1 MRNPKKDLSCLPPR
15 PMKTFQFKLYNHKR
29 NRHLLRQ
36 INLAAEIYNHCI
48 ALHKRYYRLYG
59 KHLSANTLKKH
70 LTKLKKLDKYAHW
83 TQLGSQAIQDIAER
97 IDRGYKLFFR
107 NLKAGIKSSPPNF
120 KKRIKYKSFTLKQA
134 GYFLLQDNY
143 IRIRKRIYRYFKS
156 RDTEGKIKTLTVKR
170 DPLGDIYIFIVTD
183 AETKLFNVP
192 RTGKSVGYDFG
203 LKTFLTASDG
213 NDVQSPLFFR
223 QSAKKASQD
232 LSSKQRRSN
241 NREKARLNLARTHR
255 KIANQRS
262 DFHWKL
268 ASRITSEYDFLFFED
283 LVLKGMQRLWGRK
296 ISDLGFYSFLQKVK
310 YYVQIKGKHIGFID
324 RFYPSSKTCSDCGF
338 VFKELQ
344 LRQRSWKC
352 AECGATHDRDRNA
365 SVNIESVGASTLG
378 LGDGR
383 PPSPEAI
390 AA

>member
-1 MRNPKKDLSCLPPR
+1 
-15 PMKTFQFKLYNHKR
+15 MKAYKFKLYNHKR
-29 NRHLLRQ
+29 NKHLLRQ

-70 LTKLKKLDKYAHW
+70 LTKLKKLDKYTHW
-83 TQLGSQAIQDIAER
+83 NQLASQAIQDIAER
-97 IDRGYKLFFR
+97 IDRAYKLFFR
-107 NLKAGIKSSPPNF
+107 NLTLDHQVVNAKAGIKSAPPNF

-134 GYFLLQDNY
+134 GYKILQDNY
-143 IRIRKRIYRYFKS
+143 IRIGRRIYRYFKS
-156 RDTEGKIKTLTVKR
+156 REIEANTIKTVTVKR
-170 DPLGDIYIFIVTD
+170 DPLGDIYICIVTD
-183 AETKLFNVP
+183 AETKLEDVP

-223 QSAKKASQD
+223 QSANKVKKASQG
-232 LSSKQRRSN
+232 LSSKQRGSN
-241 NREKARLNLARTHR
+241 NRHKARLNLARKHR

-268 ASRITSEYDFLFFED
+268 SNRITDESDCIFFED

-310 YYVQIKGKHIGFID
+310 YYGKIKGKHIGFID
-324 RFYPSSKTCSDCGF
+324 RFYPSSKTCSGCGF
-338 VFKELQ
+338 VFKELE

-352 AECGATHDRDRNA
+352 AECGIVHNRDRNA
-365 SVNIESVGASTLG
+365 SVNIFSVGASTLG

>member
-1 MRNPKKDLSCLPPR
+1 
-15 PMKTFQFKLYNHKR
+15 MKAFKFKLYNHKR
-29 NRHLLRQ
+29 NKHLKRQ

-107 NLKAGIKSSPPNF
+107 NLKAGIKSAPPNF

-134 GYFLLQDNY
+134 GYKILQDNY
-143 IRIRKRIYRYFKS
+143 IRIGKRIYRYFKS
-156 RDTEGKIKTLTVKR
+156 REVEGSTIKTVTVKR
-170 DPLGDIYIFIVTD
+170 DPLGDLYICIVTD

-213 NDVQSPLFFR
+213 NDVVSPLFFR
-223 QSAKKASQD
+223 QGLNAVQKANRQ
-232 LSSKQRRSN
+232 LSHKRRRSN
-241 NREKARLNLARTHR
+241 NREKARLNLARKHR

-268 ASRITSEYDFLFFED
+268 ANRITDEYDFIFFED

-338 VFKELQ
+338 VFKELE

-352 AECGATHDRDRNA
+352 AECGKVLDRDRNA

-378 LGDGR
+378 LESVR
-383 PPSPEAI
+383 PPLVATLG
-390 AA
+390 

>member
-1 MRNPKKDLSCLPPR
+1 
-15 PMKTFQFKLYNHKR
+15 MKAFKFKLYNHKR
-29 NRHLLRQ
+29 NKHLKRQ

-107 NLKAGIKSSPPNF
+107 NLKAGIKSAPPNF

-134 GYFLLQDNY
+134 GYKILQDNY
-143 IRIRKRIYRYFKS
+143 IRIGKRIYRYFKS
-156 RDTEGKIKTLTVKR
+156 REVEGSTIKTVTVKR
-170 DPLGDIYIFIVTD
+170 DSLGDLYICIVTD
-183 AETKLFNVP
+183 ATTSAEGVP

-213 NDVQSPLFFR
+213 NDIVSPLFFR
-223 QSAKKASQD
+223 QSANKVKKASQG

-241 NREKARLNLARTHR
+241 NRERARLNLARKHR

-268 ASRITSEYDFLFFED
+268 ANRITDEYDFIFFED

-310 YYVQIKGKHIGFID
+310 YYGETKAKHIGFID

-338 VFKELQ
+338 VFKELE
-344 LRQRSWKC
+344 LRQQSWKC
-352 AECGATHDRDRNA
+352 TECGIVHNRDRNA

-378 LGDGR
+378 LGDVR